1 MSGRILILSS
11 KSTHLYIL
19 SEKLLNKLNKIHT
32 NRSPMTE
39 RRKFEV
45 IQKIGKVE
53 IRKFLPCVMADVV
66 VNSDYERAGNIG
78 FRPLVTYISRNQ
90 IAMTAPVILEENSP
104 KSWTVSFVM
113 PAGKTLKDFP
123 IPKDSQVSLREVPDQ
138 YVAALPF
145 SGITNQRKI
154 DEMAAT
160 LRNILNKE
168 NISIVGQLQIARFDP
183 PWKPG
188 FLRYNEVIYPIKLRS
203 GD

>member
-1 MSGRILILSS
+1 
-11 KSTHLYIL
+11 
-19 SEKLLNKLNKIHT
+19 
-32 NRSPMTE
+32 MTE
-39 RRKFEV
+39 RRRFEV

-113 PAGKTLKDFP
+113 PSGKTLKDFP
-123 IPKDSQVSLREVPDQ
+123 IPNDSQVSLREVPDQ

-145 SGITNQRKI
+145 SGLTSQRKI
-154 DEMAAT
+154 DGMANV
-160 LRNILNKE
+160 LRDILNKE

-188 FLRYNEVIYPIKLRS
+188 FLRYNEVIFPIKQQ
-203 GD
+203 